1 MQIPKN
7 VECAPIAS
15 LIPAANNPRTHSKKQ
30 ISQIAASIEEFGFTN
45 PVLVDKDLNIIA
57 GHGRVAAAKQL
68 KMKEV
73 PILRIEHMSETQRR
87 AYIIADNQLALR
99 AGWDEGILAIELQA
113 LGDLNFDLELTGF
126 DMGDIDRIVGALG
139 ADDAPDEEDV
149 LEPATGPAITQPGDI
164 WQIGSHRLICGDAL
178 EADTYDRLMDG
189 AGADMVFTDPPYNVK
204 IDGHVSGLG
213 KNKHREFAMAS
224 GEMSAGEFETFL
236 RQAFTELA
244 RVCRLGAIHYVC
256 MDWRHT
262 GEVIAAGQGI
272 YTELKNICVWVKAN
286 GGMGSL
292 YRSRHEFVFVFKAGK
307 GSHSNNVELGRH
319 GRYRTNVW
327 EYAGANSFGETRDED
342 LAMHPTVKPV
352 DLVKDA
358 ILDCSKRGGIILD
371 GFAGSGT
378 TMLAAHQ
385 AGRKGYGIEI
395 DPAYCD
401 VILTRLMKAGLDP
414 VRVGSG
420 EAFRDLHAA
429 MEACHDG

>member
-45 PVLVDKDLNIIA
+45 PVLVDKDLSIIA

-68 KMKEV
+68 KLKKV

-139 ADDAPDEEDV
+139 SDDAPDETDA

-164 WQIGSHRLICGDAL
+164 WQIGPHRLICGDAL
-178 EADTYDRLMDG
+178 DAATYDRLMDG

-224 GEMSAGEFETFL
+224 GEMSAGEFEAFL

-244 RVCRLGAIHYVC
+244 RVSRPGAIQYIC

-286 GGMGSL
+286 GGMGI
-292 YRSRHEFVFVFKAGK
+292 V
-307 GSHSNNVELGRH
+307 
-319 GRYRTNVW
+319 
-327 EYAGANSFGETRDED
+327 
-342 LAMHPTVKPV
+342 
-352 DLVKDA
+352 
-358 ILDCSKRGGIILD
+358 
-371 GFAGSGT
+371 SGT
-378 TMLAAHQ
+378 ELEAANPG
-385 AGRKGYGIEI
+385 A
-395 DPAYCD
+395 
-401 VILTRLMKAGLDP
+401 
-414 VRVGSG
+414 
-420 EAFRDLHAA
+420 
-429 MEACHDG
+429 